1 MRALIV
7 IPMQYIYLFMRIWR
21 CVSLQ
26 LGIYLQELHSCV
38 ARAHATL
45 HSCAIY
51 PNDCYSTLKISQFEM
66 QLTLIMPW
74 HLIYSAP
81 RNEIVFVFNWAV
93 AAMHFVFFFWMNIC
107 IVLDLILHNAFS
119 DIHIHNTRAHCE
131 SCYVCKC
138 NDGNGK
144 LIFVVA
150 LYFIQNRTIIIFFH
164 YILGCFECERKS
176 ANEPVGEFKILKWK
190 KYDWVGRCS
199 RPIRNNEAF
208 YLRSAHS
215 NVCNSI
221 WRYTWWFF
229 QSSFLCARSHA
240 PGLRIRM
247 QCACTAH
254 IWLPPGTPIRYY
266 DIRWNMAM
274 CGKI

>member
-1 MRALIV
+1 MEATEWQFLVSSTTDFRLFHHPSVGCLAGHFGSQKHSVIPLSMGALIV

-150 LYFIQNRTIIIFFH
+150 LYFIQNRTIIIFFSLH
-164 YILGCFECERKS
+164 PWVFWVRTTECEW
-176 ANEPVGEFKILKWK
+176 A
-190 KYDWVGRCS
+190 GRW
-199 RPIRNNEAF
+199 I
-208 YLRSAHS
+208 
-215 NVCNSI
+215 
-221 WRYTWWFF
+221 
-229 QSSFLCARSHA
+229 
-240 PGLRIRM
+240 
-247 QCACTAH
+247 
-254 IWLPPGTPIRYY
+254 
-266 DIRWNMAM
+266 
-274 CGKI
+274 